1 MPTTTKFKITAYT
14 VTKTSAFP
22 ETDVAPFEAMINP
35 EGYTINANIKYCKPN
50 IPGQPNQAARFH
62 ASMPDKITIKPF
74 VIDGTGTVAGKEI
87 RPVDEQIDHLKQVTA
102 QFIGDKHQ
110 CRVVQLEWSSFVYVA
125 RLESMNIEYT
135 LFSASG
141 TPLRAK
147 VTLGFVAYKTY
158 EEILAYAKISS
169 PDLTHAVEVKAG
181 DRLPLLCNRIYNSTD
196 HIESIAR
203 FNGLTSIRDVSPGV
217 QLLFPPLAV

>member
-1 MPTTTKFKITAYT
+1 MPTATKFKITAYT

-22 ETDVAPFEAMINP
+22 ASGIKPFEAMINP
-35 EGYTINANIKYCKPN
+35 EGYTVNANIKYCKPK
-50 IPGQPNQAARFH
+50 ISGQAGQAARFQ
-62 ASMPDKITIKPF
+62 AAMPDKITIEPF
-74 VIDGTGTVAGKEI
+74 VIDGTGTVEGLEK
-87 RPVDEQIDHLKQVTA
+87 RPVDEQIDHLKKVTT
-102 QFIGDKHQ
+102 QFIGDEHQ

-125 RLESMNIEYT
+125 RLESMDIKYT

-169 PDLTHAVEVKAG
+169 PDLTHIVEVKAG
-181 DRLPLLCNRIYNSTD
+181 DKLPLLCNRIYKSTD

-203 FNGLTSIRDVSPGV
+203 FNGLTSIRDVTPGA